1 MVRKLVVL
9 PNDPL
14 SAYLAKGEIKSRY
27 FNPKNLFDEIHVISL
42 FDSDA
47 TEEEVKEVAGSASL
61 KIHTIGK
68 TTLLNIKSKRKP
80 VIDLIK
86 KIQPDAIRS
95 YNPLLQGWIASQA
108 GKELKIP
115 VVISLMG
122 DYDRDLRYFAKK
134 NKNIK
139 SYLKLLYTKKFLESF
154 AIKNASAIIIIYDFI
169 RKYAEKMGAKNIN
182 LIYNRIDLSQ
192 FSPNVEPAF
201 RESKPV
207 VICVGRLM
215 KEKNQECLIRAIK
228 DLDVILLLIGDGP
241 QYNELANIANE
252 LGIKDKVRFER
263 AIPHKEIHRY
273 YVSADIFALP
283 IKYGGFAIP
292 VLEAAASG
300 LPIILPKQEFDPN
313 PELIKDFA
321 MLVDNDSSSFRDAI
335 SKVMT
340 DKKIRDKMIQNGLQ
354 VIKTISSEIMEEKEK
369 DLYLSLFQK
378 N

>member
-14 SAYLAKGEIKSRY
+14 SAYLVKGEIKSRY

-47 TEEEVKEVAGSASL
+47 KEDEVKEVAGTASL
-61 KIHTIGK
+61 KIHTVGK
-68 TTLLNIKSKRKP
+68 TTLLNIKSKRKL

-86 KIQPDAIRS
+86 KIQPDVIRS

-139 SYLKLLYTKKFLESF
+139 SYLKLLYTKNFLESF

-169 RKYAEKMGAKNIN
+169 RKYAEKMGAKNIS

-215 KEKNQECLIRAIK
+215 KEKNQECLIKAVK

-241 QYNELANIANE
+241 QYNELVNIANE
-252 LGIKDKVRFER
+252 LGIKDKIRFER
-263 AIPHKEIHRY
+263 AIPHKEIHKY
-273 YVSADIFALP
+273 YASSDIFALP

-313 PELIKDFA
+313 PDLIKDFA
-321 MLVDNDSSSFRDAI
+321 MLVDNDPSSFRDAI
-335 SKVMT
+335 SKIMT
-340 DKKIRDKMIQNGLQ
+340 DKNTRDKMIQNGLQ

-369 DLYLSLFQK
+369 ELYLSLFQK